1 MPGDRSDAAVACLW
15 YWKILSWFGLQKQFN
30 TAPSGPVVLNCFI
43 RSVVFAEELQGMLQM
58 KILLNIMNYVLATLR
73 YLQSDKNPYNCGVCF
88 FLSPVLQICVLTY
101 V

>member
-1 MPGDRSDAAVACLW
+1 M
-15 YWKILSWFGLQKQFN
+15 
-30 TAPSGPVVLNCFI
+30 
-43 RSVVFAEELQGMLQM
+43 FAEELQGMLQM